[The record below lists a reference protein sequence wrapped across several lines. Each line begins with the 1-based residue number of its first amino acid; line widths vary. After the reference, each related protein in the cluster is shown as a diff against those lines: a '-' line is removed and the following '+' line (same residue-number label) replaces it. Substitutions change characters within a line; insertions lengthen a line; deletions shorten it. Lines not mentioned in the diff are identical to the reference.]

1 MNSDADSLLEG
12 ARQAADD
19 AMANLDAAPRLALV
33 FSCGSRVPLLGD
45 RLGDEAQ
52 AISETLGGVPV
63 CGFFTYGEFARVNGS
78 SGVHNSSVAI
88 LVL

>member
-12 ARQAADD
+12 ARQAAHD

-33 FSCGSRVPLLGD
+33 FSCGSRMPLLGD
-45 RLGDEAQ
+45 RVEDEAQ
-52 AISETLGGVPV
+52 AISATLGGAPV

-78 SGVHNSSVAI
+78 TGVHNSSVAI